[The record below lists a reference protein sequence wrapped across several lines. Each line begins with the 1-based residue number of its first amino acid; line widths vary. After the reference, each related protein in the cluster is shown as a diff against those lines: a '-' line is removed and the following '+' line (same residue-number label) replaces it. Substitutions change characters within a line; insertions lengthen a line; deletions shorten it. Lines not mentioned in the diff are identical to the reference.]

1 MLSDIYKNSM
11 GSQMS
16 HQLSDYLNAINVS
29 KEPLL
34 DVSESYTK
42 QSYPPFVVT
51 RCLSYFPDTL
61 FAANEMNTRP
71 LIDSK
76 MHFDFLRGAVRPRKR
91 FSKWLK
97 REDDSRVAAL
107 VEYYGISSRKAREAL
122 PVLSESDLE
131 EIVAAVDKG
140 GRSK

>member
-1 MLSDIYKNSM
+1 
-11 GSQMS
+11 MS
-16 HQLSDYLNAINVS
+16 HQLSDYLNAINVN

-34 DVSESYTK
+34 DESESYTK

-71 LIDSK
+71 HLDSK

-97 REDDSRVAAL
+97 REEDARVAAL
-107 VEYYGISSRKAREAL
+107 AEYYGFSISKAREAAL
-122 PVLSESDLE
+122 VLSESDVD
-131 EIVAAVDKG
+131 EIVVAVDKG
-140 GRSK
+140 GKHK

>member
-1 MLSDIYKNSM
+1 MT
-11 GSQMS
+11 
-16 HQLSDYLNAINVS
+16 HTLSDYLNAINVS

-34 DVSESYTK
+34 DSSESYTK

-61 FAANEMNTRP
+61 VAANEMNTRP

-107 VEYYGISSRKAREAL
+107 VEYYGMSSRKAREAL
-122 PVLSESDLE
+122 SVLSEADLE

>member
-1 MLSDIYKNSM
+1 V
-11 GSQMS
+11 S
-16 HQLSDYLNAINVS
+16 HQLTDYLNAINVN

-34 DVSESYTK
+34 DESESYTK

-61 FAANEMNTRP
+61 FAANEMNIRP
-71 LIDSK
+71 YLDSK

-97 REDDSRVAAL
+97 REEDTRVAAL
-107 VEYYGISSRKAREAL
+107 VEYYGISTRKAREAL
-122 PVLSESDLE
+122 SVLSEADVE
-131 EIVAAVDKG
+131 EILAAVDKG
-140 GRSK
+140 GKRR

>member
-1 MLSDIYKNSM
+1 MTYGLSE
-11 GSQMS
+11 
-16 HQLSDYLNAINVS
+16 YLNAINTT

-34 DVSESYTK
+34 DESESYTK

-61 FAANEMNTRP
+61 FVVNEMNTRP
-71 LIDSK
+71 HTDSK
-76 MHFDFLRGAVRPRKR
+76 MHFDFLRHAVRPRKR

-97 REDDSRVAAL
+97 REEDERVAAL

-122 PVLSESDLE
+122 VVLPSQTVD
-131 EIVAAVDKG
+131 EIVAAASKG
-140 GRSK
+140 GKQ

>member
-1 MLSDIYKNSM
+1 MT
-11 GSQMS
+11 
-16 HQLSDYLNAINVS
+16 HTLSDYLNAINVS

-34 DVSESYTK
+34 DSSESYTK

-51 RCLSYFPDTL
+51 RCLSYYPDTL

-122 PVLSESDLE
+122 SVLSEADLE

>member
-1 MLSDIYKNSM
+1 MLSDTYK
-11 GSQMS
+11 GSIGNPMTY
-16 HQLSDYLNAINVS
+16 QLSDYLNAINVN

-34 DVSESYTK
+34 DESESYTK

-71 LIDSK
+71 HLDSK

-97 REDDSRVAAL
+97 REEDARVAAL
-107 VEYYGISSRKAREAL
+107 AEYYGFSISKAREAVL
-122 PVLSESDLE
+122 VLSESDVD

-140 GRSK
+140 GKHK

>member
-1 MLSDIYKNSM
+1 MTY
-11 GSQMS
+11 
-16 HQLSDYLNAINVS
+16 QLSDYLNAINVN

-34 DVSESYTK
+34 DESETYSK

-61 FAANEMNTRP
+61 FAANEVNIRP
-71 LIDSK
+71 HMDSK

-97 REDDSRVAAL
+97 REEDERVVAL
-107 VEYYGISSRKAREAL
+107 VEYYGFSSRKAREAL
-122 PVLSESDLE
+122 TVLTEEQIS
-131 EIVAAVDKG
+131 EIVAATSKG
-140 GRSK
+140 GKK

>member
-1 MLSDIYKNSM
+1 VTY
-11 GSQMS
+11 
-16 HQLSDYLNAINVS
+16 QLSDYLNAINVN

-34 DVSESYTK
+34 DESESYTK

-71 LIDSK
+71 HLDSK

-97 REDDSRVAAL
+97 REEDARVAAL
-107 VEYYGISSRKAREAL
+107 VEYYGFSTRKAREAL
-122 PVLSESDLE
+122 AVLSEADIE
-131 EIVAAVDKG
+131 EIQEAVDKG
-140 GRSK
+140 GKRR

>member
-1 MLSDIYKNSM
+1 V
-11 GSQMS
+11 S

-34 DVSESYTK
+34 DESETYSK

-71 LIDSK
+71 HLDAK

-97 REDDSRVAAL
+97 REEDSRITAL
-107 VEYYGISSRKAREAL
+107 TEYYGISTRKAREAL
-122 PVLSESDLE
+122 SVLSEGDMEDIL
-131 EIVAAVDKG
+131 AAVERG
-140 GRSK
+140 GKRK

>member
-1 MLSDIYKNSM
+1 MTY
-11 GSQMS
+11 G
-16 HQLSDYLNAINVS
+16 LSDYLNAINVN

-34 DVSESYTK
+34 DESESYTK

-61 FAANEMNTRP
+61 FAANEMNSRP
-71 LIDSK
+71 HLDSK

-97 REDDSRVAAL
+97 REEDARVAAL
-107 VEYYGISSRKAREAL
+107 IEYYGFSSRKAREAL
-122 PVLSESDLE
+122 VVLSEAE
-131 EIVAAVDKG
+131 VEWIMEQTRKG
-140 GRSK
+140 GKGK

>member
-1 MLSDIYKNSM
+1 MTY
-11 GSQMS
+11 G
-16 HQLSDYLNAINVS
+16 LSDYLNAINVN

-34 DVSESYTK
+34 DESEAYTK
-42 QSYPPFVVT
+42 QSYPLFVVT

-71 LIDSK
+71 HLDSK

-97 REDDSRVAAL
+97 REEDARVAAL
-107 VEYYGISSRKAREAL
+107 VEYYGFSSRKAREAL
-122 PVLSESDLE
+122 LVLDEAQVEHVLE
-131 EIVAAVDKG
+131 QTRKG
-140 GRSK
+140 GKGK

>member
-1 MLSDIYKNSM
+1 MTY
-11 GSQMS
+11 
-16 HQLSDYLNAINVS
+16 QLSDYLNAINVN

-34 DVSESYTK
+34 DESETYSK

-61 FAANEMNTRP
+61 FAANEVNIRP
-71 LIDSK
+71 HMDSK

-97 REDDSRVAAL
+97 REEDERVVAL
-107 VEYYGISSRKAREAL
+107 VEYYGFSSRKAREAL
-122 PVLSESDLE
+122 TVLSEEQIS
-131 EIVAAVDKG
+131 EIVAATSKG
-140 GRSK
+140 GKK

>member
-1 MLSDIYKNSM
+1 VTY
-11 GSQMS
+11 G
-16 HQLSDYLNAINVS
+16 LSDYLNAINVS
-29 KEPLL
+29 KEPLM
-34 DVSESYTK
+34 DESEGYAK

-71 LIDSK
+71 HLDSK

-97 REDDSRVAAL
+97 REEDARVAAL
-107 VEYYGISSRKAREAL
+107 VEYYGFSSRKAREAL
-122 PVLSESDLE
+122 SVLSDGDVDAIME
-131 EIVAAVDKG
+131 AVSKG
-140 GRSK
+140 GKR

>member
-1 MLSDIYKNSM
+1 MT
-11 GSQMS
+11 
-16 HQLSDYLNAINVS
+16 HTLSDYLNAINVS

-34 DVSESYTK
+34 DISESYTK

-51 RCLSYFPDTL
+51 RCLSYFPDTV

-107 VEYYGISSRKAREAL
+107 VEYYGMSSRKAREAL
-122 PVLSESDLE
+122 SVLSEADLE

>member
-1 MLSDIYKNSM
+1 VT
-11 GSQMS
+11 
-16 HQLSDYLNAINVS
+16 HTLSDYLNAINVS

-122 PVLSESDLE
+122 SVLSEADLE

>member
-1 MLSDIYKNSM
+1 MTY
-11 GSQMS
+11 G
-16 HQLSDYLNAINVS
+16 LSDYLNAINVN

-34 DVSESYTK
+34 DESESYTK

-71 LIDSK
+71 HLDSK

-97 REDDSRVAAL
+97 REEDARVAAL
-107 VEYYGISSRKAREAL
+107 VEYYGFSSRKAREAL
-122 PVLSESDLE
+122 LVLDEAQVEHVLE
-131 EIVAAVDKG
+131 QTRKG
-140 GRSK
+140 GKGK

>member
-1 MLSDIYKNSM
+1 MTY
-11 GSQMS
+11 
-16 HQLSDYLNAINVS
+16 QLSDYLNAINVN

-34 DVSESYTK
+34 DESESYTK

-61 FAANEMNTRP
+61 FAANEMNIRP
-71 LIDSK
+71 HLDSK

-97 REDDSRVAAL
+97 REQDARVAAL
-107 VEYYGISSRKAREAL
+107 AEYYGISTRKAREAL
-122 PVLSESDLE
+122 SVLSEDDINDIL
-131 EIVAAVDKG
+131 AAVDKG
-140 GRSK
+140 GKRR

>member
-1 MLSDIYKNSM
+1 MTY
-11 GSQMS
+11 
-16 HQLSDYLNAINVS
+16 QLTDYLNAINVN

-34 DVSESYTK
+34 DESESYTK

-61 FAANEMNTRP
+61 FAANEMNSRP
-71 LIDSK
+71 HLDSK

-97 REDDSRVAAL
+97 REEDARVAAL
-107 VEYYGISSRKAREAL
+107 VEYYGFSSRKAREAL
-122 PVLSESDLE
+122 VVLSEAEVEWILE
-131 EIVAAVDKG
+131 QTRKG
-140 GRSK
+140 GKGK

>member
-1 MLSDIYKNSM
+1 
-11 GSQMS
+11 MS
-16 HQLSDYLNAINVS
+16 HQLSDYLNAINVN

-34 DVSESYTK
+34 DESESYTK

-71 LIDSK
+71 HLDSK

-91 FSKWLK
+91 FSKWIK
-97 REDDSRVAAL
+97 REEDDRVAAL
-107 VEYYGISSRKAREAL
+107 VEYYGISTRKAREAIL
-122 PVLSESDLE
+122 VLSEE
-131 EIVAAVDKG
+131 QIGEIVAAVANG
-140 GRSK
+140 GK

>member
-1 MLSDIYKNSM
+1 MTY
-11 GSQMS
+11 
-16 HQLSDYLNAINVS
+16 QLSDYLNAINVN

-34 DVSESYTK
+34 DESESYTK

-71 LIDSK
+71 HLDSK

-91 FSKWLK
+91 FSKWIK
-97 REDDSRVAAL
+97 REEDDRVAAL
-107 VEYYGISSRKAREAL
+107 VEYYGISTRKAREAL
-122 PVLSESDLE
+122 LVLSEE
-131 EIVAAVDKG
+131 QIGEIVAAVAKG
-140 GRSK
+140 GK

>member
-1 MLSDIYKNSM
+1 MTHTLSE
-11 GSQMS
+11 
-16 HQLSDYLNAINVS
+16 YLNAINVS
-29 KEPLL
+29 KDPLL
-34 DVSESYTK
+34 DSSESYTK

-122 PVLSESDLE
+122 SVLSEADLE